1 MSELSRIIEI
11 AKNTISLEAESVA
24 SLANNINDDFVEIV
38 NLIHNSKERVIITG
52 IGKSGVIAMKI
63 VATMNSTG
71 TPAVFMHAAEAIH
84 GDLGIIQENDLVICI
99 SKSGNSKE
107 IKELVPHINRR
118 GNTLIGMTGEKDSF
132 LAKKSNH
139 ILLTPTKKEA
149 CPNDLAPT
157 TSTTVQLAMGDALA
171 MCLLDLNDFKAN
183 DFAQFHPG
191 GALGKKLHLTMGEL
205 LNENTKPAVRLD
217 TRMKDVIFEISE
229 KRLGAAVVLDGNKI
243 MGMITDGDIRRIL
256 EKHDD
261 IGQLTAEDLMSKSP
275 ISVNKELLAVK
286 AFELMTNN
294 KISQIIV
301 IDDNKSYEGIVHILD
316 FIKEGLN

>member
-132 LAKKSNH
+132 LAKKSNYL
-139 ILLTPTKKEA
+139 LLTPVKKEA

-191 GALGKKLHLTMGEL
+191 GALGKKLHLTVGEL
-205 LNENTKPAVRLD
+205 LTNNTKPAVRID

>member
-132 LAKKSNH
+132 LAKKSNYL
-139 ILLTPTKKEA
+139 LLTPVKKEA

-191 GALGKKLHLTMGEL
+191 GALGKKLHLTVGEL
-205 LNENTKPAVRLD
+205 LTNNTKPAVRID

-229 KRLGAAVVLDGNKI
+229 KRVGAAVVLDGNKI

>member
-132 LAKKSNH
+132 LAKKSNYL
-139 ILLTPTKKEA
+139 LLTPVKKEA

-191 GALGKKLHLTMGEL
+191 GALGKKLHLTVGEL

>member
-1 MSELSRIIEI
+1 LSELSRIIEI

-132 LAKKSNH
+132 LAKKSNYL
-139 ILLTPTKKEA
+139 LLTPVKKEA

>member
-132 LAKKSNH
+132 LAKKSNYL
-139 ILLTPTKKEA
+139 LLTPVKKEA

-191 GALGKKLHLTMGEL
+191 GALGKKLHLTVGEL

-261 IGQLTAEDLMSKSP
+261 IGQLTAEDLMRKSP

>member
-132 LAKKSNH
+132 LAKKSNYL
-139 ILLTPTKKEA
+139 LLTPVKKEA

-191 GALGKKLHLTMGEL
+191 GALGKKLHLTVGEL
-205 LNENTKPAVRLD
+205 LNENPKPEVRLD

-229 KRLGAAVVLDGNKI
+229 KRVGAAVVLDGNKI

>member
-132 LAKKSNH
+132 LAKKSNYL
-139 ILLTPTKKEA
+139 LLTPVKKEA

-301 IDDNKSYEGIVHILD
+301 TNNNKSYEGIVHILD

>member
-38 NLIHNSKERVIITG
+38 NLIHNSNERVIITG

-132 LAKKSNH
+132 LAKKSNYL
-139 ILLTPTKKEA
+139 LLTPVKKEA

-191 GALGKKLHLTMGEL
+191 GALGKKLHLTVGEL
-205 LNENTKPAVRLD
+205 LTDNTKPAVRID

-229 KRLGAAVVLDGNKI
+229 KRVGAAVVLDGNKI

-286 AFELMTNN
+286 AFKLMTNN
-294 KISQIIV
+294 NISQIIV
-301 IDDNKSYEGIVHILD
+301 LDDDKSYEGIVHILD

>member
-132 LAKKSNH
+132 LAKKSNYL
-139 ILLTPTKKEA
+139 LLTPVKKEA

-229 KRLGAAVVLDGNKI
+229 KRVGAAVVLDGNKI
-243 MGMITDGDIRRIL
+243 MGMTTDGDI
-256 EKHDD
+256 
-261 IGQLTAEDLMSKSP
+261 
-275 ISVNKELLAVK
+275 
-286 AFELMTNN
+286 
-294 KISQIIV
+294 
-301 IDDNKSYEGIVHILD
+301 
-316 FIKEGLN
+316 

>member
-132 LAKKSNH
+132 LAKKSNYL
-139 ILLTPTKKEA
+139 LLTPVKKEA

-191 GALGKKLHLTMGEL
+191 GALGKKLHLTVGEL

-229 KRLGAAVVLDGNKI
+229 KRVGAAVVLDGNKI

>member
-24 SLANNINDDFVEIV
+24 LLANNINDDFVEIV
-38 NLIHNSKERVIITG
+38 NLIHNSNERVIITG

-84 GDLGIIQENDLVICI
+84 GDLGIIQENDIVICI

-191 GALGKKLHLTMGEL
+191 GALGKKLHLTVGEL
-205 LNENTKPAVRLD
+205 LADDTKPTVRLD

-229 KRLGAAVVLDGNKI
+229 KRVGATVVLDENKI

-261 IGQLTAEDLMSKSP
+261 IGQITAEDLMSKSP

>member
-132 LAKKSNH
+132 LAKKSNYL
-139 ILLTPTKKEA
+139 LLTPVKKEA

-301 IDDNKSYEGIVHILD
+301 IDYNKSYEGIIHILD

>member
-132 LAKKSNH
+132 LAKKSNYL
-139 ILLTPTKKEA
+139 LLTPVKKEA

-191 GALGKKLHLTMGEL
+191 GALGKKLHLTVGEL

-229 KRLGAAVVLDGNKI
+229 KRLGAAIVLDGNKI

>member
-132 LAKKSNH
+132 LAKKSNYL
-139 ILLTPTKKEA
+139 LLTPVKKEA

-191 GALGKKLHLTMGEL
+191 GALGKKLHLTVGEL
-205 LNENTKPAVRLD
+205 LTDNTKPAVRID

-229 KRLGAAVVLDGNKI
+229 KRVGAAVVLDGNKI

>member
-132 LAKKSNH
+132 LAKKSNYL
-139 ILLTPTKKEA
+139 LLTPVKKEA

>member
-1 MSELSRIIEI
+1 LSELSRIIEI

-107 IKELVPHINRR
+107 IKELVPHIIRR

-132 LAKKSNH
+132 LAKKSNYL
-139 ILLTPTKKEA
+139 LLTPVKKEA

>member
-1 MSELSRIIEI
+1 MNELSRIIEI

-24 SLANNINDDFVEIV
+24 LLANNINAEFVEIV
-38 NLIHNSKERVIITG
+38 NLIHNSNEKVIITG

-63 VATMNSTG
+63 VASMNSTG
-71 TPAVFMHAAEAIH
+71 TPAVFMHAVEAIH
-84 GDLGIIQENDLVICI
+84 GDLGIIQENDIVICI

-139 ILLTPTKKEA
+139 LLLTPIKKEA

-157 TSTTVQLAMGDALA
+157 TSTIVQLAMGDALA

-191 GALGKKLHLTMGEL
+191 GTLGKKLHTTVGEL
-205 LNENTKPAVRLD
+205 LPYNTKPKVLLD
-217 TRMKDVIFEISE
+217 TQIKDVIFEISE
-229 KRLGAAVVLDGNKI
+229 KRVGAAVVLDGNKI

-256 EKHDD
+256 GKHDD

-286 AFELMTNN
+286 AFELMTKN

-301 IDDNKSYEGIVHILD
+301 MNDNKYYEGIVHILD
-316 FIKEGLN
+316 FINEGLN

>member
-11 AKNTISLEAESVA
+11 AKNTISLEAESIA

-132 LAKKSNH
+132 LAKKSNYL
-139 ILLTPTKKEA
+139 LLTPVKKEA

-191 GALGKKLHLTMGEL
+191 GALGKKLHMTVGEL
-205 LNENTKPAVRLD
+205 LPYNTKPKVLLD
-217 TRMKDVIFEISE
+217 TQIKDVIFEISE
-229 KRLGAAVVLDGNKI
+229 KRVGAAVVLDGNKI

-256 EKHDD
+256 GKKDD

>member
-24 SLANNINDDFVEIV
+24 LLANNINDDFVEIV
-38 NLIHNSKERVIITG
+38 NLIHNSNERVIITG

-118 GNTLIGMTGEKDSF
+118 GNTLIGMTGEKNSF
-132 LAKKSNH
+132 LAKKSNYL
-139 ILLTPTKKEA
+139 LLTPVKKEA

-157 TSTTVQLAMGDALA
+157 TSTTVQLAMGDALV

-191 GALGKKLHLTMGEL
+191 GALGKKLHLTVGEL
-205 LNENTKPAVRLD
+205 LTDNTKPAVRID

-229 KRLGAAVVLDGNKI
+229 KRVGAAVVLDGNKI

>member
-132 LAKKSNH
+132 LAKKSNYL
-139 ILLTPTKKEA
+139 LLTPVKKEA

-261 IGQLTAEDLMSKSP
+261 IGQLTAEDLMRKSP

>member
-107 IKELVPHINRR
+107 IKELVPHIIRR

-132 LAKKSNH
+132 LAKKSNYL
-139 ILLTPTKKEA
+139 LLTPVKKEA

>member
-132 LAKKSNH
+132 SV
-139 ILLTPTKKEA
+139 KKEA

-191 GALGKKLHLTMGEL
+191 GALGKKLHLTVGEL

>member
-24 SLANNINDDFVEIV
+24 SLANNINDDFVKIV
-38 NLIHNSKERVIITG
+38 NLIHKSNERVIITG

-132 LAKKSNH
+132 LAKKSNYL
-139 ILLTPTKKEA
+139 LLTPVKKEA

-191 GALGKKLHLTMGEL
+191 GALGKKLHLTVGEL
-205 LNENTKPAVRLD
+205 LTDNTKPAVRID

-229 KRLGAAVVLDGNKI
+229 KRVGAAVVLDGNKI

>member
-24 SLANNINDDFVEIV
+24 LLANNINDDFVEIV
-38 NLIHNSKERVIITG
+38 NLIHNSNERVIITG

-84 GDLGIIQENDLVICI
+84 GDLGIIQENDIVICI

-191 GALGKKLHLTMGEL
+191 GALGKKLHLTVGEL
-205 LNENTKPAVRLD
+205 LADDTKPTVRLD

-229 KRLGAAVVLDGNKI
+229 KRVGATVVLDENKI
-243 MGMITDGDIRRIL
+243 MGKITDGDIRRIL

-261 IGQLTAEDLMSKSP
+261 IGQITAEDLMSKSP

-301 IDDNKSYEGIVHILD
+301 TNNNKSYEGIVHILD

>member
-132 LAKKSNH
+132 LAKKSNYL
-139 ILLTPTKKEA
+139 LLTPVKKEA

-275 ISVNKELLAVK
+275 IGVNKELLAVK

>member
-1 MSELSRIIEI
+1 MNELSRIIEI

-24 SLANNINDDFVEIV
+24 LLANNINAEFVEIV
-38 NLIHNSKERVIITG
+38 NLIHNSNEKVIITG

-63 VATMNSTG
+63 VASMNSTG
-71 TPAVFMHAAEAIH
+71 TPAVFMHAVEAIH
-84 GDLGIIQENDLVICI
+84 GDLGIIQENDIVICI

-139 ILLTPTKKEA
+139 LLLTPIKKEA

-157 TSTTVQLAMGDALA
+157 TSTIVQLAMGDALA

-191 GALGKKLHLTMGEL
+191 GTLGKKLHTTVGEL
-205 LNENTKPAVRLD
+205 LPYNTKPKVLLD

-229 KRLGAAVVLDGNKI
+229 KRVGAAVVLDGNKI

-256 EKHDD
+256 GKHDD

-286 AFELMTNN
+286 AFELMTKN

-301 IDDNKSYEGIVHILD
+301 MNDNKSYEGIVHILD
-316 FIKEGLN
+316 FINEGLN

>member
-24 SLANNINDDFVEIV
+24 SLANNINDDFVKIV

-132 LAKKSNH
+132 LAKKSNYL
-139 ILLTPTKKEA
+139 LLTPVKKEA

-286 AFELMTNN
+286 VFELMTNN

>member
-132 LAKKSNH
+132 LAKKSNYL
-139 ILLTPTKKEA
+139 LLTPVKKEA

-294 KISQIIV
+294 EISQIIV

>member
-1 MSELSRIIEI
+1 MNELSRIIEI

-24 SLANNINDDFVEIV
+24 LLANNINAEFVEIV
-38 NLIHNSKERVIITG
+38 NLIHNSNEKVIITG

-139 ILLTPTKKEA
+139 LLLTPVKKEA

-157 TSTTVQLAMGDALA
+157 SSTIVQLAMGDALA

-191 GALGKKLHLTMGEL
+191 GTLGKKLHTTVGEL
-205 LNENTKPAVRLD
+205 LPYNTKPKVLLD
-217 TRMKDVIFEISE
+217 TQIKDVIFEISE
-229 KRLGAAVVLDGNKI
+229 KRVGAAVVLDGNKI

-256 EKHDD
+256 GKHDD

-286 AFELMTNN
+286 AFELMTKN

-301 IDDNKSYEGIVHILD
+301 MNDNKSYEGIVHILD
-316 FIKEGLN
+316 FINEGLN